1 MRANVVE
8 TEKIWLTAH
17 EAAKYLG
24 VSTDYI
30 RSIRESGRLRYY
42 KPFGNKMIF
51 YKKSDIDRFIEKG
64 KQL

>member
-1 MRANVVE
+1 MRGKVVE
-8 TEKIWLTAH
+8 IEKIWLTAH
-17 EAAKYLG
+17 EVAKYLG

-51 YKKSDIDRFIEKG
+51 YKKADVDRFVEKG